1 MQGNNIFE
9 RGHKRKPGKMS
20 HGLLK
25 LMQCG
30 EKCGL
35 FRFIIMTKNSQSVG
49 KIERHV
55 AVSLNMCTFILDMAL
70 WVIGGAEPTHRGR
83 RQSKTGLYAVRLTS
97 PTLLLIFNFK
107 PEIYVFLPVIRPLS
121 VPTQPYT
128 KHPVILWDEEISQCI
143 FSQKHVLQLI

>member
-1 MQGNNIFE
+1 MRGNNIFE
-9 RGHKRKPGKMS
+9 RGQKRKPGKMS

-25 LMQCG
+25 LMVQCG

-49 KIERHV
+49 KMERHV
-55 AVSLNMCTFILDMAL
+55 EVSLNMCMFILEMAL

-83 RQSKTGLYAVRLTS
+83 RQRKTGLYEGRLSS

-107 PEIYVFLPVIRPLS
+107 PEI
-121 VPTQPYT
+121 
-128 KHPVILWDEEISQCI
+128 
-143 FSQKHVLQLI
+143 